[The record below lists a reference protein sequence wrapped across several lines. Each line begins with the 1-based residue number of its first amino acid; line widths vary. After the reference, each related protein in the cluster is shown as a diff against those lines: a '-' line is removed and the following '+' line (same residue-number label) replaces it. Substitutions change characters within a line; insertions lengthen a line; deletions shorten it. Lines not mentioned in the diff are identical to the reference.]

1 MAGET
6 SDPVD
11 VGGVQL
17 PEAVGRPHGPAVRGA
32 APERGEFPGAAVA
45 RPVDGT
51 DADRTRPGATAA
63 ERRQDTRV
71 RTAVEG
77 HPPEP
82 QVAKSNVH
90 R

>member
-6 SDPVD
+6 PNPVD

-17 PEAVGRPHGPAVRGA
+17 PEAVGRPHRPAIRGA
-32 APERGEFPGAAVA
+32 APERGGFPGAAAA

-51 DADRTRPGATAA
+51 DADRPRPGQTAA

-71 RTAVEG
+71 
-77 HPPEP
+77 
-82 QVAKSNVH
+82 
-90 R
+90 